1 MQQHNRDKTAVRLK
15 QWFAVVFLW
24 VTAGDFRDD
33 SVTAVSSTPAL
44 IRNVSR
50 AVYNLFYKA
59 VKKDSYHILIDEVLY
74 HVCKT
79 RVTPVAMNQQQ
90 LAEVF
95 KPWNSKVTGHHG
107 LEKDLKQQKMTTE
120 QNNEKKKKKKRK
132 R

>member
-1 MQQHNRDKTAVRLK
+1 MQQHDRDKTAVRLK

-24 VTAGDFRDD
+24 AGEFRDD

-44 IRNVSR
+44 MRNVSQ

-59 VKKDSYHILIDEVLY
+59 VKKDSYHILVDEVLN

-95 KPWNSKVTGHHG
+95 KPWNSKVTGHHS

-120 QNNEKKKKKKRK
+120 QNNEKKKKKRK